1 MAVKTKIMNIRNAVL
16 VLFIFSAKPTFVA
29 AQVYFTKNGSVSF
42 FSKTIVENIAATNNE
57 TISILNIQTGEMQFS
72 LLNNGFHFPKAKM
85 EEDFNE
91 DYMESARYPRSTF
104 KGIISGV
111 NKIDFANDGTW
122 PVTVT
127 GDLQIHGITKKI
139 SVPGKIVV
147 INGKINATATF
158 SVLLKDYSIKI
169 PSIVSNKIS
178 EKIDISVNALYQKK

>member
-1 MAVKTKIMNIRNAVL
+1 MNIRNALL
-16 VLFIFSAKPTFVA
+16 VLLIFSVKPTFLA

-104 KGIISGV
+104 KGIISGI

-169 PSIVSNKIS
+169 PSIVSNKVS

>member
-1 MAVKTKIMNIRNAVL
+1 MNIRNAVL
-16 VLFIFSAKPTFVA
+16 VLFIFSVKPTFVA

-139 SVPGKIVV
+139 SVPGKIV
-147 INGKINATATF
+147 ITNGKINATATF